1 MQTWLVEWDRDHW
14 SPLSASLAARE
25 EVLIHMLCPDFFS
38 SSPLSLC
45 LFLFLF
51 PWLEGSVRVI
61 ANETRVLTML
71 G

>member
-14 SPLSASLAARE
+14 SPLSASLATRE
-25 EVLIHMLCPDFFS
+25 EVLIHMLCPDFFPL
-38 SSPLSLC
+38 PLSLSV
-45 LFLFLF
+45 FFFFLF

>member
-25 EVLIHMLCPDFFS
+25 EVLIHMLCPDFF
-38 SSPLSLC
+38 PLPPPR
-45 LFLFLF
+45 LFFFFFLF
-51 PWLEGSVRVI
+51 PCLEGSVREI

>member
-25 EVLIHMLCPDFFS
+25 EVLIHMLCPDCFS
-38 SSPLSLC
+38 SPPLS
-45 LFLFLF
+45 FFFLF